1 MRVSIIVPDRRVIVD
16 GVARVLDVD
25 WAPFAGVHAVQA
37 WLDRDRAEVEY
48 ASVDPDGDGPLPSF
62 KPPNELIDAAAFYL
76 RFGSL
81 LDAHAAVIDEPAPLY
96 TSQEPSNTHTV
107 TVGDA
112 VAQPSRESL
121 MARIAALEAIV
132 AGHARSFELINKM
145 DLGGG

>member
-25 WAPFAGVHAVQA
+25 WTPFAGVHAVQA

-48 ASVDPDGDGPLPSF
+48 SSIDPDGDGPLPSV
-62 KPPNELIDAAAFYL
+62 KPPNEMIDAAAFYL
-76 RFGSL
+76 RFVAL
-81 LDAHAAVIDEPAPLY
+81 LDAHAAFIDDPAPIGDEP
-96 TSQEPSNTHTV
+96 QEAAT
-107 TVGDA
+107 
-112 VAQPSRESL
+112 AQPSRDSL
-121 MARIAALEAIV
+121 MARIAALELIV